1 MFLMYNKKM
10 YTEIL
15 VALAIGLAIVGNVG
29 YFISVVKKEINP
41 HPVTWFIG
49 SIVSAVTFF
58 GAVVKGGGVGV
69 WPILASEIFTILI
82 FLFSLRLA
90 FQTDFKSIKKLD
102 IFFLIICLLG
112 IIPWYLTND
121 PTISVIIVVA
131 IDVISFIPTLI
142 KTKNNPLSE
151 NGILFICNVLRHI
164 LILFTLANINIATS
178 LHSFAMIII
187 NIMMVFYIYRK

>member
-1 MFLMYNKKM
+1 M

-15 VALAIGLAIVGNVG
+15 VAVAIGLAIVGNIG

-58 GAVVKGGGVGV
+58 GAVVKGGGIGV

-90 FQTDFKSIKKLD
+90 FQTDFKVVKKRD
-102 IFFLIICLLG
+102 WFFLAACLFG

-121 PTISVIIVVA
+121 PTVSVIIVVS

-142 KTKNNPLSE
+142 KTKNNPASE

-164 LILFTLANINIATS
+164 LILFTLANINIATG
-178 LHSFAMIII
+178 LHSVAMILVNTI
-187 NIMMVFYIYRK
+187 MVFYIYKK